1 MPHPRAPH
9 SEDDGYEARGSSAFS
24 RFLSGL
30 AAFSV
35 GVFICGACSSYSA
48 GDPSFNMAVA
58 RVRDAATGL
67 VTEASPENMFGIVGA
82 SFGDLLMQGFGWTAI
97 LLGFGLMIGGV
108 RRAFAI
114 GQQDPAAW
122 MWGLAAILFAA
133 CCLAEWPIPKSWEMS
148 AGLGGVVGEVMLAIT
163 ATPFAALKIPE
174 PQVWASAIAGLCAIL
189 FAAMAMGLGASDAT
203 SLWRALTKK
212 PEPEPAQQPAI
223 VGVPSLPS
231 RPVASGGL
239 MQGVMRL
246 IGVKPK
252 EVIEPIVYTEEDGF
266 EDGERGFFNAV
277 ENSET
282 QNRQRPIVP
291 RVLEGR
297 PVPDAQPAP
306 ATPAATAPIAP
317 RTVSRPAQPAQPA
330 QGAPAAQPV
339 TARAPTQQSPRVR
352 DASSAVPPIE
362 LLDVPPPRR
371 SDVDEAR
378 LLDMADRLANVLVEF
393 GIKGRITEVR
403 PGPVV
408 TLFELEPAAGVRSS
422 KVIALAEDIARAMS
436 ATSARVAVIPGRNA
450 IGIELPNPNRETV
463 YLRDLLSS
471 NEFTRARMALPLALG
486 ESIEGQPMI
495 GDLAKMPHLLIAG
508 TTGSGKSVGINAMI
522 LPLMFKLPPEK
533 CRFIM
538 IDPKMLE
545 LSIYEGVPHLLSP
558 VVTDPQKAV
567 LALKWV
573 VREMES
579 RYEIMSKMGVR
590 NIAGFNQKAD
600 DAAAKGEHLTRQ
612 IQTGWNKE
620 TGEPIWETEA
630 VKPEPMPHIV
640 VVIDEMADLMLVA
653 GKDIESA
660 VQRIAQ
666 MARAAGIHLITATQR
681 PSVDVITGTIK
692 ANFPTRI
699 SYMVTTKI
707 DSRTILGEQGAEQLL
722 GMGDLLWM
730 QSGGK
735 ITRVHGPFVKDE
747 EVEAVVNWLKD
758 QGVPQYVEGITDEVE
773 EEASVA
779 DAAFGTSSGD
789 PEEDMYREAVAAV
802 VRDKRPTTSY
812 VQRVLRIGY
821 NRAASMIERMERE
834 GIISSADHAGKRQ
847 ILSRDT
853 GRGGAG
859 GSSDEEAA

>member
-9 SEDDGYEARGSSAFS
+9 SEDDGYETRGSSAFS

-30 AAFSV
+30 AAFSA
-35 GVFICGACSSYSA
+35 GVFICGACSSYSSA
-48 GDPSFNMAVA
+48 DASFNMAVA

-67 VTEASPENMFGIVGA
+67 VTEAAPENMFGMVGA
-82 SFGDLLMQGFGWTAI
+82 GFGDMLMQGFGWTAI

-114 GQQDPAAW
+114 GQQDPAGW

-163 ATPFAALKIPE
+163 ATPFAALQIPE

-189 FAAMAMGLGASDAT
+189 FAAMAMGMGASDAT

-212 PEPEPAQQPAI
+212 PEYEPQHQPAI
-223 VGVPSLPS
+223 SGVPALAS

-266 EDGERGFFNAV
+266 EDGERGFFSAV

-282 QNRQRPIVP
+282 ANRQRPIVP

-297 PVPDAQPAP
+297 PVPDAIPAP
-306 ATPAATAPIAP
+306 AAAAAPAAAPRTISRPSQAQPIATAPTPQAAPAP
-317 RTVSRPAQPAQPA
+317 RQQ
-330 QGAPAAQPV
+330 AA
-339 TARAPTQQSPRVR
+339 PRVR
-352 DASSAVPPIE
+352 DASLAVPPIE
-362 LLDVPPPRR
+362 LLDVPPARR
-371 SDVDEAR
+371 SEVDEAR
-378 LLDMADRLANVLVEF
+378 LLDMADRLAGVLNEF

-422 KVIALAEDIARAMS
+422 KVVALAEDIARAMS

-522 LPLMFKLPPEK
+522 LSLMFKLPPEK

-590 NIAGFNQKAD
+590 NIAGFNQKAE
-600 DAAAKGEHLTRQ
+600 DAAARGEHLTRQ

-620 TGEPIWETEA
+620 TGEPIFENEA
-630 VKPEPMPHIV
+630 MKPEPMPHIV

-653 GKDIESA
+653 GKEIEGA

-834 GIISSADHAGKRQ
+834 GIISAADHAGKRQ

-853 GRGGAG
+853 GRGGGG
-859 GSSDEEAA
+859 GSNDEEAA

>member
-9 SEDDGYEARGSSAFS
+9 SEDDGYETRGSSAFS

-30 AAFSV
+30 AAFSA
-35 GVFICGACSSYSA
+35 GVFICGACSSYSSSDA
-48 GDPSFNMAVA
+48 SFNMAVA

-67 VTEASPENMFGIVGA
+67 VTEAAPENMFGMVGA
-82 SFGDLLMQGFGWTAI
+82 GFGDMLMQGFGWTAI

-114 GQQDPAAW
+114 GQQDPAGW

-189 FAAMAMGLGASDAT
+189 FAAMAMGMGASDAT

-212 PEPEPAQQPAI
+212 PEQEPERQPTIA
-223 VGVPSLPS
+223 GVPALAS

-266 EDGERGFFNAV
+266 EDGERGFFSAV

-282 QNRQRPIVP
+282 ANRQRPIVP

-297 PVPDAQPAP
+297 PIPDAQPAP
-306 ATPAATAPIAP
+306 AAAAVPAAP
-317 RTVSRPAQPAQPA
+317 RTVSRPSQAQPTAAAPAQQAAPAPRPQPA
-330 QGAPAAQPV
+330 
-339 TARAPTQQSPRVR
+339 PRVR
-352 DASSAVPPIE
+352 DASLAVPPIE
-362 LLDVPPPRR
+362 LLDVPPARR

-378 LLDMADRLANVLVEF
+378 LLDMADRLAGVLNEF

-522 LPLMFKLPPEK
+522 LSLMFKLPPEK

-590 NIAGFNQKAD
+590 NIAGFNQKAE
-600 DAAAKGEHLTRQ
+600 DAAARGEHLTRQ

-620 TGEPIWETEA
+620 TGEPIFENEA
-630 VKPEPMPHIV
+630 MKPEPMPHIV

-653 GKDIESA
+653 GKEIEGA

-834 GIISSADHAGKRQ
+834 GIISAADHAGKRQ
-847 ILSRDT
+847 ILTRDT
-853 GRGGAG
+853 GRGGG
-859 GSSDEEAA
+859 GSSNDEEAA

>member
-1 MPHPRAPH
+1 MPHPRAPQ
-9 SEDDGYEARGSSAFS
+9 SQDDGYETRGSSALT

-35 GVFICGACSSYSA
+35 GVFVCGACSSYSST
-48 GDPSFNMAVA
+48 DPSLNMAVSRA
-58 RVRDAATGL
+58 KDAVTGAL
-67 VTEASPENMFGIVGA
+67 IEAGPENMFGGFGA
-82 SFGDLLMQGFGWTAI
+82 VFGDMLMQGFGWTAI
-97 LLGFGLMIGGV
+97 LLGFALMVGGV
-108 RRAFAI
+108 RRAFGI

-122 MWGLAAILFAA
+122 MWGMAAILFAA
-133 CCLAEWPIPKSWEMS
+133 CCLAEWPIPKSWDMS
-148 AGLGGVVGEVMLAIT
+148 AGLGGVVGEVMLSVVS
-163 ATPFAALKIPE
+163 TPFAALTIPD

-189 FAAMAMGLGASDAT
+189 FAAMAMGLGASDAS
-203 SLWRALTKK
+203 SLWRALTRK
-212 PEPEPAQQPAI
+212 PEQRMPEPAI
-223 VGVPSLPS
+223 IGVPSLPS
-231 RPVASGGL
+231 RPASSGGI
-239 MQGVMRL
+239 MGGVMKL
-246 IGVKPK
+246 LGKKPE
-252 EVIEPIVYTEEDGF
+252 EVIEPIVFTEEDGF
-266 EDGERGFFNAV
+266 EEGERGFFTAV
-277 ENSET
+277 EKAEGADGRT
-282 QNRQRPIVP
+282 RPIVP
-291 RVLEGR
+291 RVLESR
-297 PVPDAQPAP
+297 PVPDAAPQP
-306 ATPAATAPIAP
+306 TAP
-317 RTVSRPAQPAQPA
+317 RTVSKSQQAAARAAGTPMQQPA
-330 QGAPAAQPV
+330 
-339 TARAPTQQSPRVR
+339 RVR
-352 DASSAVPPIE
+352 DANSAVPPID
-362 LLDVPPPRR
+362 LLDIPPPR
-371 SDVDEAR
+371 SSEVDEAR
-378 LLDMADRLANVLVEF
+378 LLEMADRLGGVLIEF
-393 GIKGRITEVR
+393 GVKGRITEVR

-450 IGIELPNPNRETV
+450 IGIELPNPTRETV
-463 YLRDLLSS
+463 YLRDLL
-471 NEFTRARMALPLALG
+471 NAQEFSRSRMALPLALG
-486 ESIEGQPMI
+486 ESIEGQPQI
-495 GDLAKMPHLLIAG
+495 GDLGKMPHLLIAG

-522 LPLMFKLPPEK
+522 LSLMFKLPPEK

-545 LSIYEGVPHLLSP
+545 LSIYEGIPHLLAP

-590 NIAGFNQKAD
+590 NLAGFNQKAEE
-600 DAAAKGEHLTRQ
+600 AAAKGEHLTRQ
-612 IQTGWNKE
+612 VQTGWNKE
-620 TGEPIWETEA
+620 TGEAIWENELM
-630 VKPEPMPHIV
+630 KPEPMPHIV
-640 VVIDEMADLMLVA
+640 VIIDEMADLMLVA

-735 ITRVHGPFVKDE
+735 ISRVHGPFVKDE
-747 EVEAVVNWLKD
+747 EVERVVNWLKD
-758 QGVPQYVEGITDEVE
+758 QGQPQYVEGITDPVE

-834 GIISSADHAGKRQ
+834 GIISAADHAGKRQ
-847 ILSRDT
+847 IISQDQRRPT
-853 GRGGAG
+853 AN
-859 GSSDEEAA
+859 DEEAA

>member
-9 SEDDGYEARGSSAFS
+9 SEDDGYEARGSSAFT

-30 AAFSV
+30 AAFSA
-35 GVFICGACSSYSA
+35 GVFICGACSSYAA

-58 RVRDAATGL
+58 RVRDAGTGL
-67 VTEASPENMFGIVGA
+67 ISEASPENMFGLVGA
-82 SFGDLLMQGFGWTAI
+82 SFGDVLMQGFGWTAI

-114 GQQDPAAW
+114 GQQDPASW

-133 CCLAEWPIPKSWEMS
+133 CCLAEWPIPKSWDMS
-148 AGLGGVVGEVMLAIT
+148 AGLGGVVGEVMLVVT

-174 PQVWASAIAGLCAIL
+174 PQVWASALAGLCAIL
-189 FAAMAMGLGASDAT
+189 FAAMAMGMGASDAT

-212 PEPEPAQQPAI
+212 PERDLEPQQTQI
-223 VGVPSLPS
+223 VGVPALAS
-231 RPVASGGL
+231 RPVAEAGL
-239 MQGVMRL
+239 LGGVMRL
-246 IGVKPK
+246 LGHKSK

-266 EDGERGFFNAV
+266 EDGERGFFNSV
-277 ENSET
+277 ENAET

-297 PVPDAQPAP
+297 PVPAEPFATTAP
-306 ATPAATAPIAP
+306 AAPAAP
-317 RTVSRPAQPAQPA
+317 RTVQRPAS
-330 QGAPAAQPV
+330 APAAQGSAV
-339 TARAPTQQSPRVR
+339 RAPTSANSPTARVR
-352 DASSAVPPIE
+352 DANSAVPPID
-362 LLDVPPPRR
+362 LLDVPPARR
-371 SDVDEAR
+371 SEVDEAR
-378 LLDMADRLANVLVEF
+378 LLDMADRLGGVLAEF

-422 KVIALAEDIARAMS
+422 KVVALAEDIARAMS

-450 IGIELPNPNRETV
+450 IGIELPNPTRETV
-463 YLRDLLSS
+463 YLRDLLNA
-471 NEFTRARMALPLALG
+471 NEFTRSRAALPLALG

-495 GDLAKMPHLLIAG
+495 GDLGKMPHLLIAG

-522 LPLMFKLPPEK
+522 LSLMFKLPPEK

-545 LSIYEGVPHLLSP
+545 LSIYEGIPHLLAP

-590 NIAGFNQKAD
+590 NLAGFNQKAEE
-600 DAAAKGEHLTRQ
+600 AAAKGEHLTRQ
-612 IQTGWNKE
+612 VQTGWNKE
-620 TGEPIWETEA
+620 TGEAIWENEA
-630 VKPEPMPHIV
+630 MKPEPMPHIV
-640 VVIDEMADLMLVA
+640 VIIDEMADLMLVA

-735 ITRVHGPFVKDE
+735 ISRVHGPFVKDE
-747 EVEAVVNWLKD
+747 EVERVVNWLKD
-758 QGVPQYVEGITDEVE
+758 QGQPQYVEGITDDVE

-779 DAAFGTSSGD
+779 DAAFGVKSGD
-789 PEEDMYREAVAAV
+789 PEEDMYRDAVAAV

-812 VQRVLRIGY
+812 VQRVLRVGY

-834 GIISSADHAGKRQ
+834 GVISAADHSGKRQ

-853 GRGGAG
+853 GRGGDR
-859 GSSDEEAA
+859 DEDAA

>member
-30 AAFSV
+30 AAFSA
-35 GVFICGACSSYSA
+35 GVFICGACSSYTA
-48 GDPSFNMAVA
+48 GDPSLNMAVA
-58 RVRDAATGL
+58 RVRDPATGL
-67 VTEASPENMFGIVGA
+67 ITEASPENMFGIVGA
-82 SFGDLLMQGFGWTAI
+82 GFGDLLMQGFGWTAI

-148 AGLGGVVGEVMLAIT
+148 AGLGGVVGEVMLAVT
-163 ATPFAALKIPE
+163 ATPFAALQIPD

-189 FAAMAMGLGASDAT
+189 FAAMAMGMGASDAT
-203 SLWRALTKK
+203 SLWRALTRK
-212 PEPEPAQQPAI
+212 PEHQQQHQPAI
-223 VGVPSLPS
+223 AGLPALTS

-239 MQGVMRL
+239 LQGMMRL
-246 IGVKPK
+246 IGVKEK

-282 QNRQRPIVP
+282 NGRQRPIVP

-306 ATPAATAPIAP
+306 ASGAAPASP
-317 RTVSRPAQPAQPA
+317 RTISRPNPAQPA
-330 QGAPAAQPV
+330 AQPPQ
-339 TARAPTQQSPRVR
+339 AMPSQRPQQATRVR
-352 DASSAVPPIE
+352 ELSSAVPPIE

-378 LLDMADRLANVLVEF
+378 LLDMADRLAGVLNEF

-471 NEFTRARMALPLALG
+471 NEFTRARAALPLALG

-522 LPLMFKLPPEK
+522 LSLMFKLPPEK

-590 NIAGFNQKAD
+590 NIAGFNQKAE
-600 DAAAKGEHLTRQ
+600 DAAARGEHLTRQ
-612 IQTGWNKE
+612 VQTGWNKQ
-620 TGEPIWETEA
+620 TGEPVFENEA
-630 VKPEPMPHIV
+630 IKPEPMPHIV

-653 GKDIESA
+653 GKDIEGA

-747 EVEAVVNWLKD
+747 EVEAVVNWLKE
-758 QGVPQYVEGITDEVE
+758 QGAPQYIEGITDAVE
-773 EEASVA
+773 EEESVA

-789 PEEDMYREAVAAV
+789 PEEDMFRDAVAAV

-812 VQRVLRIGY
+812 VQRVLRVGY

-834 GIISSADHAGKRQ
+834 GIISAADHAGKRQ
-847 ILSRDT
+847 ILNRDA
-853 GRGGAG
+853 GRAPSGGP
-859 GSSDEEAA
+859 SDEEAA

>member
-9 SEDDGYEARGSSAFS
+9 SEDHGGDARGSSAFS

-30 AAFSV
+30 AAFSA

-58 RVRDAATGL
+58 RLRDAATGL
-67 VTEASPENMFGIVGA
+67 VSEAGPENMFGHVGA
-82 SFGDLLMQGFGWTAI
+82 AFGDMLMQGFGWTAI

-108 RRAFAI
+108 RRAFGI

-133 CCLAEWPIPKSWEMS
+133 CCLAEWPIPKSWDMS
-148 AGLGGVVGEVMLAIT
+148 AGLGGVVGEVMLAI
-163 ATPFAALKIPE
+163 ASTPFAALKIPE
-174 PQVWASAIAGLCAIL
+174 AQVWASALAGLCTIL
-189 FAAMAMGLGASDAT
+189 FAAMAMGMGASDAT
-203 SLWRALTKK
+203 SLWRALTTK
-212 PEPEPAQQPAI
+212 PERDMEMEPQRAV
-223 VGVPSLPS
+223 VGVPALAS
-231 RPVASGGL
+231 RPVAAGGL

-246 IGVKPK
+246 LGQRPR

-282 QNRQRPIVP
+282 QARQRPIVP

-297 PVPDAQPAP
+297 PVPDAALPVAAAP
-306 ATPAATAPIAP
+306 ATP
-317 RTVSRPAQPAQPA
+317 RTISRPSQPSSASQQSSQRPAQ
-330 QGAPAAQPV
+330 
-339 TARAPTQQSPRVR
+339 QSARVR
-352 DASSAVPPIE
+352 DPHTAVPPIE

-371 SDVDEAR
+371 SEVDEAR
-378 LLDMADRLANVLVEF
+378 LLDMADRLAGVLNEF

-486 ESIEGQPMI
+486 ESIEGQPQI
-495 GDLAKMPHLLIAG
+495 GDLGKMPHLLIAG

-522 LPLMFKLPPEK
+522 LSLMFKLPPEK

-545 LSIYEGVPHLLSP
+545 LSIYEGIPHLLAP

-590 NIAGFNQKAD
+590 NLAGFNQKAEE
-600 DAAAKGEHLTRQ
+600 AAARGEHLTRQ
-612 IQTGWNKE
+612 VQTGWNKE
-620 TGEPIWETEA
+620 TGEAIWENEA
-630 VKPEPMPHIV
+630 MKPEPMPHIV
-640 VVIDEMADLMLVA
+640 VIIDEMADLMLVA
-653 GKDIESA
+653 GKDIEGA

-735 ITRVHGPFVKDE
+735 ISRVHGPFVKDE
-747 EVEAVVNWLKD
+747 EVERVVNWLKD
-758 QGVPQYVEGITDEVE
+758 QGTPQYVEGITDPVE

-789 PEEDMYREAVAAV
+789 PEEDMYREAVTAV

-834 GIISSADHAGKRQ
+834 GVISAADHAGKRQ
-847 ILSRDT
+847 ILTRDA
-853 GRGGAG
+853 GR
-859 GSSDEEAA
+859 AADRDDDAA

>member
-1 MPHPRAPH
+1 MPQARAPH
-9 SEDDGYEARGSSAFS
+9 SEDAYEPQGSSALT

-30 AAFSV
+30 MAFSV
-35 GVFICGACSSYSA
+35 GVFICGSCSSYNSA
-48 GDPSFNMAVA
+48 DPSFNMAVSRTQDPITNA
-58 RVRDAATGL
+58 IIEAA
-67 VTEASPENMFGIVGA
+67 PENMFGHFGA
-82 SFGDLLMQGFGWTAI
+82 FFGDLLMQGFGWTAI
-97 LLGFGLMIGGV
+97 LLGFALMIGGV
-108 RRAFAI
+108 RRAFGI
-114 GQQDPAAW
+114 GQQDPASW

-133 CCLAEWPIPKSWEMS
+133 CCLAEWPIPKSWNMS
-148 AGLGGVVGEVMLAIT
+148 AGLGGVAGELMLAIVS
-163 ATPFAALKIPE
+163 TPFAALKIPD
-174 PQVWASAIAGLCAIL
+174 PQVWASAFAGLGAIL
-189 FAAMAMGLGASDAT
+189 FAAMAMGLGASDAS
-203 SLWRALTKK
+203 SLWRALTHK
-212 PEPEPAQQPAI
+212 PQRETETPI
-223 VGVPSLPS
+223 VGVPALPS
-231 RPVASGGL
+231 RPATSGTL
-239 MQGVMRL
+239 MDGVMRL
-246 IGVKPK
+246 LGKKPQ

-266 EDGERGFFNAV
+266 EEGDRGFFSAV
-277 ENSET
+277 EKAEGADGKT
-282 QNRQRPIVP
+282 RPIVP
-291 RVLEGR
+291 RVLESR
-297 PVPDAQPAP
+297 PIPDAAAAPVAAAQPGP
-306 ATPAATAPIAP
+306 SVAP
-317 RTVSRPAQPAQPA
+317 RTVNKPQPPQSAPQQQAAPRPAQ
-330 QGAPAAQPV
+330 
-339 TARAPTQQSPRVR
+339 QQSIRGR
-352 DASSAVPPIE
+352 DASSAIPPLD
-362 LLDVPPPRR
+362 LLDVPPPRS

-378 LLDMADRLANVLVEF
+378 LLEMADRLGGVLTEF

-450 IGIELPNPNRETV
+450 IGIELPNPTRETV
-463 YLRDLLSS
+463 YLRDLL
-471 NEFTRARMALPLALG
+471 NAQEFSRSRMALPLALG

-495 GDLAKMPHLLIAG
+495 GDLGKMPHLLIAG

-522 LPLMFKLPPEK
+522 LSLMFKLPPEK

-545 LSIYEGVPHLLSP
+545 LSIYEGIPHLLAP

-579 RYEIMSKMGVR
+579 RYELMSKMGVR
-590 NIAGFNQKAD
+590 NLAGFNQKAE

-612 IQTGWNKE
+612 VQTGWNKE
-620 TGEPIWETEA
+620 TGEAVWENELI
-630 VKPEPMPHIV
+630 KPEPMPHIV
-640 VVIDEMADLMLVA
+640 VIIDEMADLMLVA

-730 QSGGK
+730 ASGGK
-735 ITRVHGPFVKDE
+735 ISRVHGPFVKDE
-747 EVEAVVNWLKD
+747 EVERVVNWLKD
-758 QGVPQYVEGITDEVE
+758 QGTPQYVEGITDEVE
-773 EEASVA
+773 EEASVS
-779 DAAFGTSSGD
+779 DNAFGTSSGD

-834 GIISSADHAGKRQ
+834 GIISAADHAGKRQ
-847 ILSRDT
+847 IIPQDVR
-853 GRGGAG
+853 RGGGASSG
-859 GSSDEEAA
+859 GGDEEAA

>member
-1 MPHPRAPH
+1 SRAV
-9 SEDDGYEARGSSAFS
+9 S
-24 RFLSGL
+24 
-30 AAFSV
+30 
-35 GVFICGACSSYSA
+35 
-48 GDPSFNMAVA
+48 N
-58 RVRDAATGL
+58 
-67 VTEASPENMFGIVGA
+67 
-82 SFGDLLMQGFGWTAI
+82 
-97 LLGFGLMIGGV
+97 
-108 RRAFAI
+108 
-114 GQQDPAAW
+114 
-122 MWGLAAILFAA
+122 
-133 CCLAEWPIPKSWEMS
+133 
-148 AGLGGVVGEVMLAIT
+148 AGLLE
-163 ATPFAALKIPE
+163 
-174 PQVWASAIAGLCAIL
+174 
-189 FAAMAMGLGASDAT
+189 
-203 SLWRALTKK
+203 
-212 PEPEPAQQPAI
+212 
-223 VGVPSLPS
+223 
-231 RPVASGGL
+231 
-239 MQGVMRL
+239 GVMRL
-246 IGVKPK
+246 LGHKPK
-252 EVIEPIVYTEEDGF
+252 EVIEPIVFTEEDGF

-282 QNRQRPIVP
+282 ANRQRPIVP

-297 PVPDAQPAP
+297 PVPTEPVA
-306 ATPAATAPIAP
+306 ATAAATAPVAP
-317 RTVSRPAQPAQPA
+317 RTVQRPASPAS
-330 QGAPAAQPV
+330 QGSAV
-339 TARAPTQQSPRVR
+339 RAPTTNAGSQTARVR
-352 DASSAVPPIE
+352 DANSAVPPIE
-362 LLDVPPPRR
+362 LLDVPPARR
-371 SDVDEAR
+371 SEVDEAR
-378 LLDMADRLANVLVEF
+378 LLDMADRLGGVLTEF
-393 GIKGRITEVR
+393 GVKGRITEVR

-450 IGIELPNPNRETV
+450 IGIELPNPTRETV
-463 YLRDLLSS
+463 YLRDLLTA
-471 NEFTRARMALPLALG
+471 NEFTRSRAALPLALG
-486 ESIEGQPMI
+486 ESIEGQPQI
-495 GDLAKMPHLLIAG
+495 GDLGKMPHLLIAG

-522 LPLMFKLPPEK
+522 LSLMFKLPPEK

-545 LSIYEGVPHLLSP
+545 LSIYEGIPHLLAP

-590 NIAGFNQKAD
+590 NLAGFNQKAEE
-600 DAAAKGEHLTRQ
+600 AAAKGEHLTRQ
-612 IQTGWNKE
+612 VQTGWNKE
-620 TGEPIWETEA
+620 TGEPIFENELM
-630 VKPEPMPHIV
+630 KPEPMPHIV
-640 VVIDEMADLMLVA
+640 VIIDEMADLMLVA
-653 GKDIESA
+653 GKDIEGA

-735 ITRVHGPFVKDE
+735 ISRVHGPFVKDE
-747 EVEAVVNWLKD
+747 EVERVVNWLKD
-758 QGVPQYVEGITDEVE
+758 QGQPQYVEGITDDVE

-779 DAAFGTSSGD
+779 DAAFGVKSGD
-789 PEEDMYREAVAAV
+789 PEEDMYRDAVAAV

-812 VQRVLRIGY
+812 VQRVLRVGY

-834 GIISSADHAGKRQ
+834 GVISAADHSGKRQ

-853 GRGGAG
+853 GRGGD
-859 GSSDEEAA
+859 SSHEDAA

>member
-9 SEDDGYEARGSSAFS
+9 SEDSYEARGSSAFT

-30 AAFSV
+30 LAFSG
-35 GVFICGACSSYSA
+35 GVFISGACSSYNSA
-48 GDPSFNMAVA
+48 DPSLNMAVSRTQDPVTNA
-58 RVRDAATGL
+58 IIEAA
-67 VTEASPENMFGIVGA
+67 PENMFGHAGA
-82 SFGDLLMQGFGWTAI
+82 MFGDMLMQGFGWTAI
-97 LLGFGLMIGGV
+97 LLGFALMIGGV
-108 RRAFAI
+108 RRAFGI

-133 CCLAEWPIPKSWEMS
+133 CCLAEWPIPKSWNMS
-148 AGLGGVVGEVMLAIT
+148 AGLGGVAGELMLSIVS
-163 ATPFAALKIPE
+163 TPFAALKIPD
-174 PQVWASAIAGLCAIL
+174 PQVWASALAGLGAIL
-189 FAAMAMGLGASDAT
+189 FAAMAMGLGASDAS
-203 SLWRALTKK
+203 SLWRALTHK
-212 PEPEPAQQPAI
+212 PQRAPEAPI
-223 VGVPSLPS
+223 VGVPALPS
-231 RPVASGGL
+231 RPSNAGGL
-239 MQGVMRL
+239 MDNVMRL
-246 IGVKPK
+246 LGKKPQ
-252 EVIEPIVYTEEDGF
+252 EVIEPIVYTEDDGF
-266 EDGERGFFNAV
+266 EEGDRGFFTAV
-277 ENSET
+277 EKAEGADGKT
-282 QNRQRPIVP
+282 RPIVP
-291 RVLEGR
+291 RVLESR
-297 PVPDAQPAP
+297 PIPDAA
-306 ATPAATAPIAP
+306 
-317 RTVSRPAQPAQPA
+317 
-330 QGAPAAQPV
+330 APAAAAPSV
-339 TARAPTQQSPRVR
+339 TPRTITKPQQQTAQRNAALASTPTQQPARVR
-352 DASSAVPPIE
+352 DASSAIPPLE
-362 LLDVPPPRR
+362 LLDIPPPRS

-378 LLDMADRLANVLVEF
+378 LLEMADRLGGVLIEF
-393 GIKGRITEVR
+393 GVKGRITEVR

-408 TLFELEPAAGVRSS
+408 TLFELEPAPGVRSS

-450 IGIELPNPNRETV
+450 IGIELPNPTRETV
-463 YLRDLLSS
+463 YLRDLL
-471 NEFTRARMALPLALG
+471 NAQEFSRSRMALPLALG

-495 GDLAKMPHLLIAG
+495 GDLGKMPHLLIAG

-522 LPLMFKLPPEK
+522 LSLMFKLPPEK

-545 LSIYEGVPHLLSP
+545 LSIYEGIPHLLAP

-590 NIAGFNQKAD
+590 NIAGFNQKAE

-612 IQTGWNKE
+612 VQTGWNKE
-620 TGEPIWETEA
+620 TGEAVWENELI
-630 VKPEPMPHIV
+630 KPEPMPHIV
-640 VVIDEMADLMLVA
+640 VIIDEMADLMLVA

-735 ITRVHGPFVKDE
+735 ISRVHGPFVKDE
-747 EVEAVVNWLKD
+747 EVERVVNWLKD
-758 QGVPQYVEGITDEVE
+758 QGTPQYVEGITDEVE

-779 DAAFGTSSGD
+779 DNAFGTSSGD

-834 GIISSADHAGKRQ
+834 GIISAADHAGKRQ
-847 ILSRDT
+847 IIPQDGR
-853 GRGGAG
+853 RGGG
-859 GSSDEEAA
+859 GSEEAA

>member
-1 MPHPRAPH
+1 
-9 SEDDGYEARGSSAFS
+9 
-24 RFLSGL
+24 
-30 AAFSV
+30 
-35 GVFICGACSSYSA
+35 
-48 GDPSFNMAVA
+48 
-58 RVRDAATGL
+58 
-67 VTEASPENMFGIVGA
+67 
-82 SFGDLLMQGFGWTAI
+82 
-97 LLGFGLMIGGV
+97 
-108 RRAFAI
+108 
-114 GQQDPAAW
+114 
-122 MWGLAAILFAA
+122 
-133 CCLAEWPIPKSWEMS
+133 
-148 AGLGGVVGEVMLAIT
+148 
-163 ATPFAALKIPE
+163 
-174 PQVWASAIAGLCAIL
+174 
-189 FAAMAMGLGASDAT
+189 
-203 SLWRALTKK
+203 
-212 PEPEPAQQPAI
+212 
-223 VGVPSLPS
+223 
-231 RPVASGGL
+231 
-239 MQGVMRL
+239 
-246 IGVKPK
+246 
-252 EVIEPIVYTEEDGF
+252 
-266 EDGERGFFNAV
+266 
-277 ENSET
+277 
-282 QNRQRPIVP
+282 
-291 RVLEGR
+291 VLEGR

-306 ATPAATAPIAP
+306 ASGAAPASP
-317 RTVSRPAQPAQPA
+317 RTISRPNPAQPA
-330 QGAPAAQPV
+330 AQPPQ
-339 TARAPTQQSPRVR
+339 AMPSQRPQQATRVR
-352 DASSAVPPIE
+352 ELSSAVPPIE

-378 LLDMADRLANVLVEF
+378 LLDMADRLAGVLNEF

-471 NEFTRARMALPLALG
+471 NEFTRARAALPLALG

-522 LPLMFKLPPEK
+522 LSLMFKLPPEK

-590 NIAGFNQKAD
+590 NIAGFNQKAE
-600 DAAAKGEHLTRQ
+600 DAAARGEHLTRQ
-612 IQTGWNKE
+612 VQTGWNKQ
-620 TGEPIWETEA
+620 TGEPVFENEA
-630 VKPEPMPHIV
+630 IKPEPMPHIV

-653 GKDIESA
+653 GKDIEGA

-747 EVEAVVNWLKD
+747 EVEAVVNWLKE
-758 QGVPQYVEGITDEVE
+758 QGAPQYIEGITDAVE
-773 EEASVA
+773 EEESVA

-789 PEEDMYREAVAAV
+789 PEEDMFRDAVAAV

-812 VQRVLRIGY
+812 VQRVLRVGY

-834 GIISSADHAGKRQ
+834 GIISAADHAGKRQ
-847 ILSRDT
+847 ILNRDA
-853 GRGGAG
+853 GRAPSGGP
-859 GSSDEEAA
+859 SDEEAA

>member
-1 MPHPRAPH
+1 MPHVRAPN
-9 SEDDGYEARGSSAFS
+9 SEDAGHEARGSSALT

-30 AAFSV
+30 AAFSA
-35 GVFICGACSSYSA
+35 GVFICGACSSYSSA
-48 GDPSFNMAVA
+48 DPSFNMAVA
-58 RVRDAATGL
+58 RATDPSTGL
-67 VTEASPENMFGIVGA
+67 MIDVQPENMFGHMGA
-82 SFGDLLMQGFGWTAI
+82 MFGDLLMQGFGWTAI
-97 LLGFGLMIGGV
+97 LLGFALMVGGV
-108 RRAFAI
+108 RRAFGI

-133 CCLAEWPIPKSWEMS
+133 CSLAEWPIPKSWDMS
-148 AGLGGVVGEVMLAIT
+148 AGLGGVIGEIMLAIT
-163 ATPFAALKIPE
+163 ATPFAALQIPD
-174 PQVWASAIAGLCAIL
+174 PQVWASIVAGLCAIL
-189 FAAMAMGLGASDAT
+189 FAAMAMGLGASDAS
-203 SLWRALTKK
+203 SLWRALTSK
-212 PEPEPAQQPAI
+212 PQREPETPV
-223 VGVPSLPS
+223 VGVPALAS
-231 RPVASGGL
+231 RPASSGGL
-239 MQGVMRL
+239 MDGVMRL
-246 IGVKPK
+246 LGKKPQ
-252 EVIEPIVYTEEDGF
+252 EVIEPIVYTEDDGF
-266 EDGERGFFNAV
+266 EEGDRGFFTAV
-277 ENSET
+277 EKAEGADGKT
-282 QNRQRPIVP
+282 RPIVP
-291 RVLEGR
+291 RVLESR
-297 PVPDAQPAP
+297 PIPEAGAAP
-306 ATPAATAPIAP
+306 AVPAAP
-317 RTVSRPAQPAQPA
+317 RTVTKPQQPA
-330 QGAPAAQPV
+330 AARS
-339 TARAPTQQSPRVR
+339 AAPTQQSPRVR
-352 DASSAVPPIE
+352 EASSAVPPID
-362 LLDVPPPRR
+362 LLDIPPPRS

-378 LLDMADRLANVLVEF
+378 LLEMADRLGGVLIEF
-393 GIKGRITEVR
+393 GVKGRITEVR

-408 TLFELEPAAGVRSS
+408 TLFELEPAPGVRSS

-450 IGIELPNPNRETV
+450 IGIELPNPTRETV
-463 YLRDLLSS
+463 YLRDLLNA
-471 NEFTRARMALPLALG
+471 NEFSRSRMALPLALG

-495 GDLAKMPHLLIAG
+495 GDLGKMPHLLIAG

-522 LPLMFKLPPEK
+522 LSLMFKLPPEK

-590 NIAGFNQKAD
+590 NIAGFNQKAEE
-600 DAAAKGEHLTRQ
+600 AAAKGEHLTRQ
-612 IQTGWNKE
+612 VQTGWNKE
-620 TGEPIWETEA
+620 TGEPIWENEA
-630 VKPEPMPHIV
+630 MKPEPMPHIV

-747 EVEAVVNWLKD
+747 EVERVVNWLKD
-758 QGVPQYVEGITDEVE
+758 QGTPQYVEGITDEVE

-834 GIISSADHAGKRQ
+834 GIISAADHAGKRQ
-847 ILSRDT
+847 IISQDQR
-853 GRGGAG
+853 R
-859 GSSDEEAA
+859 SSSNDEEAA